1 MKMTTYHPDLAAGR
15 WFTFSIAT
23 QLGNVGSEYE
33 RALIWKERGD
43 KDRFEHAFARLL
55 ELLDLTI
62 ADPRWR
68 NHRLKELTR
77 LREVVCDELYNEV
90 HEFVHTSDLR
100 QYFSYFGILARR
112 ERDKDSHVFARP
124 HLNGGLQ

>member
-1 MKMTTYHPDLAAGR
+1 MTTKTYHPELAAGR
-15 WFTFSIAT
+15 WFTLSLAE

-33 RALIWKERGD
+33 RALSWKERGD

-62 ADPRWR
+62 ADQRWR

-77 LREVVCDELYNEV
+77 LREVICDEFFNEIP
-90 HEFVHTSDLR
+90 EFIHPTDLR
-100 QYFSYFGILARR
+100 EYFLYFGVLARS
-112 ERDKDSHVFARP
+112 ERDKAADANVRH
-124 HLNGGLQ
+124 GGHQ